1 MVSPFLGTQIVRL
14 KLKALALCPQELVTW
29 KHIKLSWRPR
39 WLDEKEIEIKIK
51 ERCQD
56 RLCAHMPRSI
66 ACPKTIL
73 GEANIA
79 LLLVWFQAEREM
91 QNSSEGDQW
100 ADNLSK
106 KDFDQ
111 YCKQQWLNML
121 GQQSWY
127 LASSPL
133 VPSQIYIL
141 ALMLVPWSHLK
152 YIFWS
157 PWWCSFLFHCLQ
169 WDNGFREAATEGF
182 QRKHPPWQVQ
192 VRF

>member
-1 MVSPFLGTQIVRL
+1 
-14 KLKALALCPQELVTW
+14 
-29 KHIKLSWRPR
+29 
-39 WLDEKEIEIKIK
+39 
-51 ERCQD
+51 
-56 RLCAHMPRSI
+56 
-66 ACPKTIL
+66 
-73 GEANIA
+73 
-79 LLLVWFQAEREM
+79 M

-157 PWWCSFLFHCLQ
+157 PWWCFFLFHCLQ
-169 WDNGFREAATEGF
+169 CDNGFREASTEGF
-182 QRKHPPWQVQ
+182 QRKHPSWQVQ
-192 VRF
+192 VRFQDCACLVWTFLNHTNLGCITKLFGTAEYYYLTPPLCSVPIVPRSKLTFNDWISVTLSGRYSFMDRNSDSDFEDDQQGILRHLFQYI